1 MLDGNDISHSVLS
14 MESEESEAMGSV
26 DNDYVQQQVILE
38 PILREQEDESD
49 VSEGNEK
56 NKNTRKKDKI

>member
-49 VSEGNEK
+49 VSEDN
-56 NKNTRKKDKI
+56 